1 MNLCNLT
8 KFLDLGQ
15 NGVLP
20 KVENLDL
27 VHELKNFYESFQ
39 IFIGSTEASSKP
51 DNLNASLSKPAP
63 LKAKNSRLIPPSLKQ
78 TYEFRLKLKTT
89 IQETLCKCK
98 YFAFKV
104 FLESASGCL
113 LPVNQQVQLEIL
125 VYSQEKAKIT
135 KNMRGEDILKGNSTQ
150 SMSFF
155 VAEDAHV
162 AYFRV
167 QVTEV
172 SSHYVGKRI
181 DLKVKARSSEFL
193 QEQGWNIQ
201 PLWIRGIVVKAKDY
215 AKKGN

>member
-1 MNLCNLT
+1 MNSCNLT

-15 NGVLP
+15 NRVLP
-20 KVENLDL
+20 RVENLDL
-27 VHELKNFYESFQ
+27 VHELKRFNESFQ
-39 IFIGSTEASSKP
+39 IFISSTEGKTKSDDSG
-51 DNLNASLSKPAP
+51 ASLSKPAP
-63 LKAKNSRLIPPSLKQ
+63 LKPKNARLIPKTLKQ
-78 TYEFRLKLKTT
+78 SYEFRLKLKTA

-104 FLESASGCL
+104 FLEAASGCV
-113 LPVNQQVQLEIL
+113 LPVNQQVQLEVL
-125 VYSQEKAKIT
+125 VYSQDKVTIT

-181 DLKVKARSSEFL
+181 DLKVKPRSSEYL
-193 QEQGWNIQ
+193 QEQGWKIQ
-201 PLWIRGIVVKAKDY
+201 PLWIRGVVIKAKDI